1 MKESILQKQVI
12 ETLLKFGYLVIRM
25 NSGAV
30 KTDNRFIRNYIIA
43 NNGKS
48 SGLSDVIALQN
59 NKIYFFEI
67 KSSKGKQ
74 SESQKE
80 FQQLCKTHK
89 ISNYY
94 LINDYNE
101 FITIIRN
108 IRNEIESK

>member
-12 ETLLKFGYLVIRM
+12 ETLLRFSYLVIRM

-48 SGLSDVIALQN
+48 SGLSDVIAIKN
-59 NKIYFFEI
+59 NRIYFFEI
-67 KSSKGKQ
+67 KSSRGKQ

-80 FQQLCKTHK
+80 FEKLCEMYNIT
-89 ISNYY
+89 NYFV
-94 LINDYNE
+94 INDYNE
-101 FITIIRN
+101 FLEIIRG
-108 IRNEIESK
+108 IRNESN